1 MTVFQLIN
9 VEIMTELENLTVK
22 TVSGKSQKMLKF
34 VAKSMTLNKIFMW
47 SPSIS
52 L

>member
-9 VEIMTELENLTVK
+9 VEIMIENLTVK
-22 TVSGKSQKMLKF
+22 TVSEKSQQMLKL

-47 SPSIS
+47 SQSIS